1 MATDAQNRLAT
12 ALQWLDRLIQ
22 LWALLGGFV
31 LLAVVLMTTV
41 SAVTGFLFAKPFP
54 GDFELTEMG
63 VAVAAFAF
71 LPYCQLTFSNVS
83 ADIFTQKAGPEVNR
97 MLSRLGSV
105 IALLFSILLMWRMFE
120 GLKDYQTYLET
131 TTILQIPIWYAFVPT
146 LASLALLALA
156 AIVTLVNPEGGDNP
170 APH

>member
-1 MATDAQNRLAT
+1 MSATALNPPAT
-12 ALQWLDRLIQ
+12 ALQWLVRLIHV
-22 LWALLGGFV
+22 WALLGGVV

-41 SAVTGFLFAKPFP
+41 SAITGFLLASPFP

-63 VAVAAFAF
+63 VAIAAFAF

-83 ADIFTQKAGPEVNR
+83 ADIFTQKAGPTVNR
-97 MLSRLGSV
+97 WLSRLGSL
-105 IALLFSILLMWRMFE
+105 IAFIFSLLLIWRMFD

-146 LASLALLALA
+146 LGSLGLLALA
-156 AIVTLVNPEGGDNP
+156 AVVTLIYPEGGDSP